1 MTPSDIL
8 DRSLGAMVGLAVGDA
23 LGTTV
28 EFKSPGSFTPLVNIV
43 GGGPF
48 NLEPGQWTDDTSM
61 ALCLAESLIEC
72 RGFDPGD
79 QMTRYVLWWREG
91 HLSSNGRCF
100 DIGITVR
107 TALSAFERSGN
118 PFSGSTDEYSA
129 GNGCIMRLAPIPI
142 AYASDPQR
150 AIHLAGESAK
160 ATHGAPACVDACR
173 YMAGLIVG
181 ALHGASKA
189 ELLGDSFAPQ
199 GTNWVNESLHEHIA
213 KVAAGSFKRKEPP
226 AIRGTG
232 FVVDSLEAALWA
244 FYKSDNFRDGAVLAV
259 NLGDDADT
267 TGAVYGQIAGAYYG
281 FSGIPE
287 EWSEKIALRETVLG
301 YAQKL
306 CELSLGQS
314 S

>member
-28 EFKSPGSFTPLVNIV
+28 EFRPPGSFTPLADIV

-48 NLEPGQWTDDTSM
+48 NLKPGQWTDDTSM

-79 QMTRYVLWWREG
+79 QMTRYVRWWREG

-107 TALSAFERSGN
+107 TALSEFERSGN

-129 GNGCIMRLAPIPI
+129 GNGCTMRLAPIPI

-150 AIHLAGESAK
+150 AIHWRARAQRPRMGHPRVSMPAG
-160 ATHGAPACVDACR
+160 T
-173 YMAGLIVG
+173 
-181 ALHGASKA
+181 
-189 ELLGDSFAPQ
+189 
-199 GTNWVNESLHEHIA
+199 W
-213 KVAAGSFKRKEPP
+213 
-226 AIRGTG
+226 RG
-232 FVVDSLEAALWA
+232 
-244 FYKSDNFRDGAVLAV
+244 
-259 NLGDDADT
+259 
-267 TGAVYGQIAGAYYG
+267 
-281 FSGIPE
+281 
-287 EWSEKIALRETVLG
+287 
-301 YAQKL
+301 
-306 CELSLGQS
+306 
-314 S
+314 

>member
-28 EFKSPGSFTPLVNIV
+28 EFRPPGSFTPLADIV

-48 NLEPGQWTDDTSM
+48 NLKPGQWTDDTSM

-79 QMTRYVLWWREG
+79 QMTRYVRWWREG

-107 TALSAFERSGN
+107 TALSEFERSGN

-129 GNGCIMRLAPIPI
+129 GNGCTMRLAPIPI

-160 ATHGAPACVDACR
+160 TTHGAPACVDACR

-181 ALHGASKA
+181 ALQGASKA
-189 ELLGDSFAPQ
+189 ELLGDSFAPP
-199 GTNWVNESLHEHIA
+199 GTTWENEALHEHIERIS
-213 KVAAGSFKRKEPP
+213 AGSFKRKEPP

-244 FYKSDNFRDGAVLAV
+244 FHKTKNFREGALLSV

-287 EWSEKIALRETVLG
+287 EWSEKIALRETVQG
-301 YAQKL
+301 YTQKL
-306 CELSLGQS
+306 CELSLGQNG
-314 S
+314 